1 MLPNVKQ
8 SSQEAIDFMEK
19 TKIAKLC
26 LVVPCYN
33 EESILRDSAHKMA
46 EKLTELKELN
56 IIDRYSSVLLVND
69 GSQDQTWKIISQLH
83 QEAPQTFMGLKLS
96 ANRGHQNALLAGLL
110 EARQLADVTI
120 SLDADLQDDLDAI
133 NEFMSEYYRGSDIV
147 YGVRSDRSSDS
158 FLKRCTAESFY
169 KFMHHL
175 GVKTIYNHADFRLM
189 SRRALDALAQ
199 YKEVNLYLRGL
210 IPLLGYRQS
219 IVLYQR
225 KSTDRPT
232 HYTLGKMLLLAW
244 DGITSFSVRPIR
256 LISILGGVALFW
268 MLILILKVL
277 YDKFFGNTVAGWTS
291 LSIIVL
297 LFSGM
302 QLLAIGVIGEDIAK
316 TYMEV
321 KRRPRFNIEE
331 KLTGEENEE
340 N

>member
-1 MLPNVKQ
+1 MIMLPNVKQ

-158 FLKRCTAESFY
+158 FLKRFTAESFY

-175 GVKTIYNHADFRLM
+175 GGENHLQSCRLPTDEPPGAGCPRPIQGGKT
-189 SRRALDALAQ
+189 
-199 YKEVNLYLRGL
+199 
-210 IPLLGYRQS
+210 
-219 IVLYQR
+219 
-225 KSTDRPT
+225 
-232 HYTLGKMLLLAW
+232 LLAGF
-244 DGITSFSVRPIR
+244 DSAAGLP
-256 LISILGGVALFW
+256 SIHCALSAQ
-268 MLILILKVL
+268 IH
-277 YDKFFGNTVAGWTS
+277 
-291 LSIIVL
+291 
-297 LFSGM
+297 
-302 QLLAIGVIGEDIAK
+302 
-316 TYMEV
+316 
-321 KRRPRFNIEE
+321 
-331 KLTGEENEE
+331 
-340 N
+340 